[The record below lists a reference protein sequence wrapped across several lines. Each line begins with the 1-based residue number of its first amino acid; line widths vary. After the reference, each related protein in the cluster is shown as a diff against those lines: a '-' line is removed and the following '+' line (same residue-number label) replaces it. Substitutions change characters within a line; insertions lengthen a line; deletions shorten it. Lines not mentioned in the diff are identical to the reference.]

1 MFKKFSLSEKY
12 ALVFSAVIGCTLLL
26 GGMLEIY
33 FSYQAN
39 RQVLVQLQHEKAQA
53 AAARIGQYLFDI
65 EQKLGLTSVPR
76 PGMAAMDVR
85 SAELQ
90 LLRRTAAIRKL
101 TLLDPQGLEVLRVS
115 RQGADVVRSGQD
127 YSTTEAFKRAKTGQ
141 PYRSAI
147 YFLDSAPIMTVAM
160 AVGPE
165 EAGITVAEID
175 LEFLLDGISRI
186 KVGASGHAYAVDAR
200 GTLIAHPDIGL
211 VLGHTSLLALPQVQ
225 AAIHNNPA
233 VTDASLADAHDLN
246 GTPVLT
252 AFDVIPQLGWYVF
265 VDEPQS
271 EAYRSLMAQ
280 VWRGAVFALCGI
292 VFTMLTS
299 VVLVRRMVQPI
310 HAVREGAALI
320 GRGMLDHRIAVHTG
334 DEIEDLANGFNHMA
348 AQLQDSY
355 AMLERKVAERTRELE
370 ESNHKLA
377 TLSATDALTGIAN
390 RRRFDEALASEWSRA
405 ARTGLPL
412 ALGLLDVDWFKTYND
427 HYGHQAGD
435 DALRQVANVFAAHV
449 CRSGDLVARYGGEEF
464 VFIAPATDGEHA
476 MQMAQRVCDALAA
489 LAIPHALSE
498 WGYLSVSI
506 GVVAMLPHEDNS
518 AQALLRAA
526 DLAMYQAKKQ
536 GRNRVVLG

>member
-1 MFKKFSLSEKY
+1 
-12 ALVFSAVIGCTLLL
+12 
-26 GGMLEIY
+26 
-33 FSYQAN
+33 
-39 RQVLVQLQHEKAQA
+39 
-53 AAARIGQYLFDI
+53 
-65 EQKLGLTSVPR
+65 
-76 PGMAAMDVR
+76 
-85 SAELQ
+85 
-90 LLRRTAAIRKL
+90 
-101 TLLDPQGLEVLRVS
+101 
-115 RQGADVVRSGQD
+115 
-127 YSTTEAFKRAKTGQ
+127 
-141 PYRSAI
+141 
-147 YFLDSAPIMTVAM
+147 
-160 AVGPE
+160 
-165 EAGITVAEID
+165 
-175 LEFLLDGISRI
+175 
-186 KVGASGHAYAVDAR
+186 
-200 GTLIAHPDIGL
+200 
-211 VLGHTSLLALPQVQ
+211 
-225 AAIHNNPA
+225 
-233 VTDASLADAHDLN
+233 
-246 GTPVLT
+246 
-252 AFDVIPQLGWYVF
+252 
-265 VDEPQS
+265 
-271 EAYRSLMAQ
+271 
-280 VWRGAVFALCGI
+280 
-292 VFTMLTS
+292 
-299 VVLVRRMVQPI
+299 
-310 HAVREGAALI
+310 
-320 GRGMLDHRIAVHTG
+320 MLDHRIAVHTG

-435 DALRQVANVFAAHV
+435 EALRQVANVFAAHV

-464 VFIAPATDGEHA
+464 VFIAPASDGEHA